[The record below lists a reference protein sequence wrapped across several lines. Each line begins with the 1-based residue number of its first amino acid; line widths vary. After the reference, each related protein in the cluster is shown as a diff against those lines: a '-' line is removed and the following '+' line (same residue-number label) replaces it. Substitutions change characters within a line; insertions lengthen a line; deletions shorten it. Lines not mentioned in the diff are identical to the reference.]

1 MKVTTPLI
9 LSTTIREY
17 RKKSKLT
24 QAETA
29 ELIGIK
35 QATVSDF
42 EKKPGSTKLRTL
54 FKILASLELELHV
67 VKRGSTLGE
76 VKGWDKEW

>member
-1 MKVTTPLI
+1 MKITTPVM
-9 LSTTIREY
+9 LSTIIREH

-29 ELIGIK
+29 ELVGIK

-42 EKKPGSTKLRTL
+42 ESKPESTKLGTL
-54 FKILASLELELHV
+54 FKILASLELELCV
-67 VKRGSTLGE
+67 VERGSILSE
-76 VKGWDKEW
+76 DLGWDREW

>member
-42 EKKPGSTKLRTL
+42 EKKLGSTKLRTL

>member
-1 MKVTTPLI
+1 MKITTPLM

-29 ELIGIK
+29 ELVGIK

-42 EKKPGSTKLRTL
+42 ESKPESTKLGTL
-54 FKILASLELELHV
+54 FKILASLELELRV
-67 VKRGSTLGE
+67 VERGSTLGE

>member
-29 ELIGIK
+29 ELVGIK
-35 QATVSDF
+35 QATVSNF
-42 EKKPGSTKLRTL
+42 ENKPGSTKLRTL

-67 VKRGSTLGE
+67 VKRGSALGE